1 MLDQLSNDPAPPY
14 SECIYDII
22 SYISNYEEYK
32 FKENKIA
39 TLSKHVKFFIERIP
53 HDKLGSYTG
62 WIMFGKQ
69 KYAGDFM
76 EYYGNIRKRFKK
88 LKNVILF
95 IGKLIV
101 LQKIVIEKLYL
112 PSGKHELECV
122 EKYSDVLQGG
132 ISNTNNPLTHI

>member
-1 MLDQLSNDPAPPY
+1 MLDQFSNDPAPSY
-14 SECIYDII
+14 SECILDII

-32 FKENKIA
+32 FMENKIA
-39 TLSKHVKFFIERIP
+39 ILSKHVKFFIERIP

-101 LQKIVIEKLYL
+101 LQKKVIEKLYL
-112 PSGKHELECV
+112 PGGKHELKCA
-122 EKYSDVLQGG
+122 EKYSDVLQGV
-132 ISNTNNPLTHI
+132 ISNTNNPLND

>member
-14 SECIYDII
+14 SECIYDIV

-32 FKENKIA
+32 FMENKIA
-39 TLSKHVKFFIERIP
+39 ILSKHVKFFIQRIA

-76 EYYGNIRKRFKK
+76 EYYRNIRKRLKK

-101 LQKIVIEKLYL
+101 LQKKVIEKLYL
-112 PSGKHELECV
+112 PGGKHELKCV
-122 EKYSDVLQGG
+122 EKYSDVLQGV